1 MGMDELL
8 GRDGGM
14 AFYWVNVGKTIK
26 EVQSGNFLW
35 APEASPSEA
44 GAAMRR
50 EHWENVAKVKAGD
63 VIFCYHEKKI
73 TDIAIATRD
82 AYSAE
87 RPATRSFSEW
97 GNTGNRV
104 DVELRELKTPIHRDD
119 IASDFISLY
128 QQRSVP
134 NLFNREGRINQIYM
148 ARLLPDAAAY
158 LLERAHLI
166 EEFEA
171 KLVDQEPGKRKLTE
185 TTREAIVKA
194 RVGQGLFRA
203 ELLRVWNSQCSL
215 TGLSN
220 PDLLIASH
228 IHAWTLSNNEQRI
241 DVDNGLLLAPHIDRL
256 FDRGLISFD
265 DHGGLLIS
273 TSLAQKDRELLA
285 LNRYT
290 KLRHISAENREY
302 MKLHRDRHGFKPA

>member
-1 MGMDELL
+1 MDENLARN
-8 GRDGGM
+8 GAI

-35 APEASPSEA
+35 APEASLSES
-44 GAAMRR
+44 GTSVRR
-50 EHWENVAKVKAGD
+50 EHWDNVAKLKAGD

-87 RPATRSFSEW
+87 RPPTRSFSEW

-104 DVELRELKTPIHRDD
+104 DVTLRDLRTPIHRDD

-166 EEFEA
+166 EEFES
-171 KLVDQEPGKRKLTE
+171 KLVDQEPRKRKLSE

-203 ELLRVWNSQCSL
+203 DLLRIWNSQCSL

-228 IHAWTLSNNEQRI
+228 IHAWTLSDNDQRI
-241 DVDNGLLLAPHIDRL
+241 DPDNGLLLAPHIDRL

-265 DHGGLLIS
+265 DHGGLMIS
-273 TSLAQKDRELLA
+273 PTLKQGDRELLA
-285 LNRYT
+285 LDRYT
-290 KLRHISAENREY
+290 KLRRITAENRKY
-302 MKLHRDRHGFKPA
+302 MALHRDRHGFKLS

>member
-1 MGMDELL
+1 MDEQLARA
-8 GRDGGM
+8 GAM

-35 APEASPSEA
+35 APEASQSET
-44 GAAMRR
+44 GASMRR

-87 RPATRSFSEW
+87 RPATRLFSEW

-104 DVELRELKTPIHRDD
+104 DVKLRELETPIHRDD

-166 EEFEA
+166 EEFES
-171 KLVDQEPGKRKLTE
+171 KLVDQKPSKRKLTE

-203 ELLRVWNSQCSL
+203 DLLRMWNSQCSL

-228 IHAWTLSNNEQRI
+228 IHAWTLSDNDQRI
-241 DVDNGLLLAPHIDRL
+241 DPDNGLLLAPHVDRL
-256 FDRGLISFD
+256 FDRGLISFND
-265 DHGGLLIS
+265 NGELLIS
-273 TSLAQKDRELLA
+273 PSLTQKDRERLA
-285 LNRYT
+285 LDRYT
-290 KLRHISAENREY
+290 KLRRISAENREY
-302 MKLHRDRHGFKPA
+302 MKLHRDRHGFKSA